1 MKYKWTKVQIKMLLD
16 GKPIQRNRDKIYA
29 SSYVKEVLEIINNN
43 NLYDQYDV
51 FVDDKNNLDV
61 LERKTEWV

>member
-1 MKYKWTKVQIKMLLD
+1 MKYKLTKVQIKMLLD
-16 GKPIQRNRDKIYA
+16 GKPIQRNRNKIYA

-51 FVDDKNNLDV
+51 LVDDKNNLDV
-61 LERKTEWV
+61 LERKME